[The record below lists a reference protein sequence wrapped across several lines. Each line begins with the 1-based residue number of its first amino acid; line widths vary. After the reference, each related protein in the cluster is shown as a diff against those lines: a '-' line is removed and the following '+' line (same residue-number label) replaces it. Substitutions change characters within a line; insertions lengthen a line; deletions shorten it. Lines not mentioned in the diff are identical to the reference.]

1 MKHLV
6 FAISLLTLC
15 HISVVVSAMPLSMMS
30 QEQLQ
35 ALPDAVLEEN
45 GRHRVKPGETTWS
58 LAQKAGLSVN
68 AFHWFNSDAYQFDW
82 DPERLSAGAIVKV
95 GKLVESTKV
104 IEACTFGGR
113 HSIHEYEFCGCSDC
127 SDSSLVQVCWSIEW
141 PEEGCGLLPSCIKRL
156 RMLITSQC
164 LGEEVETITDKIEEA
179 KNSFRQKALAELNP
193 NTAEIYHWEFST
205 RCKLSWPFGMKGEE
219 DKWYQRPVIVL
230 ANSGNEYYGG
240 NRCTYF
246 FRGYIV
252 SIPDGVVLTERDYFR
267 EDALEDVAVLV
278 GKRMVET
285 NGGDLTNPPKV
296 RTGKDCWLTLS
307 EEGMTW
313 WLAPGALFHRDGGTD
328 VTIPW
333 DELEPFAR

>member
-1 MKHLV
+1 
-6 FAISLLTLC
+6 
-15 HISVVVSAMPLSMMS
+15 MMS
-30 QEQLQ
+30 QEELQ

-45 GRHRVKPGETTWS
+45 GRHRVKRGETTWS
-58 LAQKAGLSVN
+58 LARQAELSVD
-68 AFHWFNSDAYQFDW
+68 AFHSFNRDAYQYFDG
-82 DPERLSAGAIVKV
+82 PERLLTGAIVKV
-95 GKLVESTKV
+95 GKLVESSKV
-104 IEACTFGGR
+104 VEACTFGGR
-113 HSIHEYEFCGCSDC
+113 HSIHEYEFCGYRDYSCPDC
-127 SDSSLVQVCWSIEW
+127 SDNSHVQVCWSIAW
-141 PEEGCGLLPSCIKRL
+141 PEEGCGLLPSGIKKL

-164 LGEEVETITDKIEEA
+164 LGEEVETTTDKIEEA

-252 SIPDGVVLTERDYFR
+252 SIPDGVVLTEHDYFR
-267 EDALEDVAVLV
+267 EDALEEVAALV
-278 GKRMVET
+278 GKRLVEPYDW
-285 NGGDLTNPPKV
+285 DLTPPKV
-296 RTGKDCWLTLS
+296 RTGEDCWLTLS

-313 WLAPGALFHRDGGTD
+313 WLAPGALFYRDGGTD